1 MKPNMDQTKPNVYY
15 EYYRSGKEGFD
26 LTSGDIEYRA
36 HFHQNIEICVLISGE
51 RHISIGERQILAKAP
66 SVIFVDSFV
75 VHSYG
80 KGEGNHYAFVI
91 PNEMLAEFNQ
101 MRRARIFAEEYIQ
114 SEELVQDFVKI
125 QNDYLQNKAYDGDY
139 HLFVAANLILLHIL
153 KYVPL
158 VESREENDSDLINRI
173 LTYIQH
179 SYRENITLK
188 SVARELG
195 YAEGHLSRVFHQ
207 YVNESFPSYVNRL
220 RLEYVKNRLDS
231 GENITNLI
239 FDAGFRNA
247 QTYYRAKKQLK

>member
-1 MKPNMDQTKPNVYY
+1 MDYTKPNVYY

-36 HFHQNIEICVLISGE
+36 HFHQNVEICVLISGE
-51 RHISIGERQILAKAP
+51 RHVSIGGKQIHAKAP
-66 SVIFVDSFV
+66 CVIFVDSFV

-80 KGEGNHYAFVI
+80 KGDGDHYAFVI
-91 PNEMLAEFNQ
+91 PSEMLSEFTQ
-101 MRRARIFAEEYIQ
+101 MRNGRVFAEEYIQ
-114 SEELVQDFVKI
+114 SEELVQDIMKI
-125 QNDYLQNKAYDGDY
+125 CADYLHNKVYDGEY
-139 HLFVAANLILLHIL
+139 RLFVSANLVLLHLL

-158 VESREENDSDLINRI
+158 VEAHDENDGDLINRI

-188 SVARELG
+188 SVAHELG

-207 YVNESFPSYVNRL
+207 YVDESFPSYVNRL
-220 RLEYVKNRLDS
+220 RLEYVKNRLNS

-239 FDAGFRNA
+239 YDAGFRNA
-247 QTYYRAKKQLK
+247 QTYYRAKKQLKKA